1 VPLVFPLAQGLLP
14 SVLLVAIG
22 VALVALAGAGLWL
35 RADFVIKRRSGVT
48 VLVHGRIAAGKVGA
62 IKEFFR
68 RDLDTTH
75 AVTVRGSY
83 GPGRR
88 LRLRF
93 FGRLSPAERQRIR
106 NFLISHLR

>member
-1 VPLVFPLAQGLLP
+1 VFPSALGPLS
-14 SVLLVAIG
+14 SVLLIAAVAALL
-22 VALVALAGAGLWL
+22 ALVGAGLWL
-35 RADFVIKRRSGVT
+35 RADFVIKRRSGGR
-48 VLVHGRIAAGKVGA
+48 VLVSGRIAAAKVGA

-68 RDLDTTH
+68 RDLDTPH

-93 FGRLSPAERQRIR
+93 SGRLSPAERQRIR
-106 NFLISHLR
+106 NFLIAHLR